1 MNDVTGVT
9 HAYTTCT
16 LILPDGT
23 TCKNKSV
30 RTINLMS
37 VETALERLGS
47 NKVAWVAPADADT
60 VIAKLAGKV

>member
-1 MNDVTGVT
+1 MSDVTGVT
-9 HAYTTCT
+9 SPYTACT

-37 VETALERLGS
+37 VETALERLRG
-47 NKVAWVAPADADT
+47 NQTAWVAPADADT
-60 VIAKLAGKV
+60 VLDKLAGKV